1 MTRNQGLALASEVF
15 LKIATT
21 TQMKVSL
28 FNEFKLLNMSLNN
41 GGGIIK
47 DIESWDPSRH
57 WTYIF
62 KTVTEKTSAAQK
74 EKVGIVDVLNW
85 FNIYNMDEN
94 GQIDR

>member
-15 LKIATT
+15 LKIAAT
-21 TQMKVSL
+21 TQMKTSL

-41 GGGIIK
+41 GGGIIE
-47 DIESWDPSRH
+47 DIASWGPSRH

-62 KTVTEKTSAAQK
+62 KAVTEKTSASQK
-74 EKVGIVDVLNW
+74 EKVGIVDVLHW
-85 FNIYNMDEN
+85 FNTHNMDEN